1 MKNPI
6 KFLKH
11 IVKDPINTIDE
22 ANVRKK
28 EIIPWLIGSLAVAVV
43 FCVLDGILGT
53 GILMIFGL
61 IGVFAAM
68 FFGFLLFVIKKAKEK
83 FEALTCNDCKKL
95 AEIKTPEVFAEC
107 VSYTVGKNVANYD
120 GVSHPSSNDGVV
132 SEVKATAKA
141 SVTVDIDL
149 KCPHCGKVK
158 KLEYKITPFKC
169 SAIERKVPV
178 RDLEVVKLRLENA
191 VKSVVNDY
199 NDPEKHNDIPYS
211 IHSKNNPKYEERTKP
226 QVGNDTVAY
235 PRYNGVKIDYRKD
248 VEEMV
253 NAFFLENQLDG
264 TIVDPS
270 KPKKAKK

>member
-22 ANVRKK
+22 ANARKK

-61 IGVFAAM
+61 IGVFASM

-83 FEALTCNDCKKL
+83 FEALTCNECKKL
-95 AEIKTPEVFAEC
+95 AEIKTVDDFTNC
-107 VSYTVGKNVANYD
+107 VSYTVGKNIANYD

-132 SEVKATAKA
+132 SEIKATAKA
-141 SVTVDIDL
+141 NVVVDIDF
-149 KCPHCGKVK
+149 KCPHCGDVK
-158 KLEYKITPFKC
+158 KLEYRITPFRC
-169 SAIERKVPV
+169 SAMENKVSV
-178 RDLEVVKLRLENA
+178 NNVEVVKLRLENA

-199 NDPEKHNDIPYS
+199 NDEQKRENIPYS
-211 IHSKNNPKYEERTKP
+211 IHSKKNPKYEERTKP
-226 QVGNDTVAY
+226 QMGNDTVSY

-248 VEEMV
+248 VDEMV
-253 NAFFLENQLDG
+253 YAFFLENQLDG
-264 TIVDPS
+264 TIVDPA
-270 KPKKAKK
+270 KAKKSKK